1 MVSCRRIKFNTQHPD
16 YQLLANDLQPILF
29 HVEDEDKK
37 DKIKFEQL
45 ISHLTQEGIG
55 TFLVA
60 IDVQEKWNPP
70 NSVTFLGFLNT
81 REQRRKILDYLQLTP
96 AKKLLIAIDTDR
108 APDRGMLNLINQ
120 LTSKSQQSR
129 IWFINQGKQ
138 FNNWQALS
146 LQSALPTWLGEEF

>member
-1 MVSCRRIKFNTQHPD
+1 M
-16 YQLLANDLQPILF
+16 LF
-29 HVEDEDKK
+29 R
-37 DKIKFEQL
+37 
-45 ISHLTQEGIG
+45 S
-55 TFLVA
+55 
-60 IDVQEKWNPP
+60 NPP

-146 LQSALPTWLGEEF
+146 LQSALPTWLSEEF